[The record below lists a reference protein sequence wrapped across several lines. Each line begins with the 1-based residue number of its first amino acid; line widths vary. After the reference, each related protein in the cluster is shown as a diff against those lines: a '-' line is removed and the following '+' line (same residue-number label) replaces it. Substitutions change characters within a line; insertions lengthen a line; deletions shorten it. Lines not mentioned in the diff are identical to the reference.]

1 MFSRPPF
8 MRTPF
13 DCPPFDRTT
22 PFPPVQFCAPAL
34 RPSGIR
40 TATLR
45 ALILTTAF
53 AALSACESPTGGGLD
68 LDWDLRS
75 GNTALNTSDAALQ
88 VSANRPG
95 TDGQG
100 VLNYPNYQVAVA
112 RRGDTVASVA
122 ARVGLGADELA
133 GFNALRPDDKLRDGE
148 TLVLP
153 RRVQAGTG
161 AVGTGLNGTGA
172 VIGGANSRPVDVA
185 GIATTALDRVGD
197 APAPVAASG
206 PEPQRHKVS
215 RGETAYSI
223 ARTYGVSAK
232 AIADWNGLSADLA
245 VREGQFLIIPVA
257 SAAQPAIRQVEVAAP
272 GEGSATPVPPSASQP
287 LPDEVVAPAA
297 QAPKETP
304 PSPDLGEQRTQAS
317 AAQFVMPADG
327 KIIRGYSKGKNEGID
342 IAAPAGSGVK
352 AAADGVVAAIT
363 KDTEQVPIVVIRH
376 AGGLLTVYAGLDG
389 IKIAK
394 GAKVKRGQ
402 TIASVRAGNP
412 AFVHFEVRKGVD
424 SIDPVQYLQ

>member
-1 MFSRPPF
+1 MITGQYAFRS
-8 MRTPF
+8 
-13 DCPPFDRTT
+13 
-22 PFPPVQFCAPAL
+22 PV
-34 RPSGIR
+34 
-40 TATLR
+40 LR
-45 ALILTTAF
+45 ALALTTAF
-53 AALSACESPTGGGLD
+53 AALSACDNTAGGGLG

-75 GNTALNTSDAALQ
+75 GGGALDTSGAALQ

-95 TDGQG
+95 ADGQG

-122 ARVGLGADELA
+122 SRIGIGADELA
-133 GFNALRPDDKLRDGE
+133 SFNALRPNDPLRDGE

-153 RRVQAGTG
+153 RRVQAGLG
-161 AVGTGLNGTGA
+161 GGNTGA
-172 VIGGANSRPVDVA
+172 VIGGGGVQPVDVA
-185 GIATTALDRVGD
+185 SIATTALDRVGGTA
-197 APAPVAASG
+197 APAAASG
-206 PEPQRHKVS
+206 PEPQRHKVA

-232 AIADWNGLSADLA
+232 AIADWNGLPADLA

-257 SAAQPAIRQVEVAAP
+257 AAGGQPPVSEAVVTAP
-272 GEGSATPVPPSASQP
+272 GEGSLTPVPPSASQP
-287 LPDEVVAPAA
+287 LPDEEVAPAA
-297 QAPKETP
+297 QKPKETP
-304 PSPDLGEQRTQAS
+304 ASPDLGGQRTQAS

-327 KIIRGYSKGKNEGID
+327 KIIRGYAKGKNEGID
-342 IAAPAGSGVK
+342 IAAAAGSSVK

-389 IKIAK
+389 IKVAK

-402 TIASVRAGNP
+402 TIAAVRAGSP

>member
-1 MFSRPPF
+1 MITRPDAFRSPI
-8 MRTPF
+8 
-13 DCPPFDRTT
+13 
-22 PFPPVQFCAPAL
+22 L
-34 RPSGIR
+34 RV
-40 TATLR
+40 LV
-45 ALILTTAF
+45 LTTAL
-53 AALSACESPTGGGLD
+53 AALTACDNSAGGGLG

-75 GNTALNTSDAALQ
+75 GGGALDTSGAALQ

-95 TDGQG
+95 ANDQG

-122 ARVGLGADELA
+122 SRVGIGADELA
-133 GFNALRPDDKLRDGE
+133 SFNALRPNDPLRDGE

-153 RRVQAGTG
+153 RRVQAGLGGGNTG
-161 AVGTGLNGTGA
+161 AI
-172 VIGGANSRPVDVA
+172 IGGGSVQPVDVA
-185 GIATTALDRVGD
+185 SIATTALDRVGG
-197 APAPVAASG
+197 APAPAAASG
-206 PEPQRHKVS
+206 PEPQRHKVA

-232 AIADWNGLSADLA
+232 SIADWNGLSADLA

-257 SAAQPAIRQVEVAAP
+257 AAGGQPPISEVVVAAP
-272 GEGSATPVPPSASQP
+272 GEGSLTPVPPSAALP
-287 LPDEVVAPAA
+287 LPDEEVAPAA
-297 QAPKETP
+297 QKPKETP
-304 PSPDLGEQRTQAS
+304 VSPDLGEQRTQAS
-317 AAQFVMPADG
+317 AAQFVMPVDG
-327 KIIRGYSKGKNEGID
+327 KIIRGYAKGKNEGID
-342 IAAPAGSGVK
+342 IAAAAGSGVK

-389 IKIAK
+389 IKVAK

-402 TIASVRAGNP
+402 TIAAVRAGNP

-424 SIDPVQYLQ
+424 SIDPLQYLQ

>member
-1 MFSRPPF
+1 MITRPDAF
-8 MRTPF
+8 RS
-13 DCPPFDRTT
+13 
-22 PFPPVQFCAPAL
+22 PVL
-34 RPSGIR
+34 RV
-40 TATLR
+40 LV
-45 ALILTTAF
+45 LTTAL
-53 AALSACESPTGGGLD
+53 AALTACDNSAGGGLG

-75 GNTALNTSDAALQ
+75 GGGALDTSGAALQ

-95 TDGQG
+95 ANDQG

-122 ARVGLGADELA
+122 SRVGIGADELA
-133 GFNALRPDDKLRDGE
+133 SFNALRPNDPLRDGE

-153 RRVQAGTG
+153 RRVQAGLGGGNTG
-161 AVGTGLNGTGA
+161 AI
-172 VIGGANSRPVDVA
+172 IGGGSVQPVDVA
-185 GIATTALDRVGD
+185 SIATTALDRVGG
-197 APAPVAASG
+197 APAPAAASG
-206 PEPQRHKVS
+206 PEPQRHKVA

-232 AIADWNGLSADLA
+232 SIADWNGLSADLA

-257 SAAQPAIRQVEVAAP
+257 AAGGQPPISEVVVAAP
-272 GEGSATPVPPSASQP
+272 GEGSLTPVPPSASLP
-287 LPDEVVAPAA
+287 LPDEEVAPAA
-297 QAPKETP
+297 QKPKETP
-304 PSPDLGEQRTQAS
+304 VSPDLGEQRTQAS
-317 AAQFVMPADG
+317 AAQFVMPVDG
-327 KIIRGYSKGKNEGID
+327 KIIRGYAKGKNEGID
-342 IAAPAGSGVK
+342 IAAAVGSGVK

-389 IKIAK
+389 IKVAK

-402 TIASVRAGNP
+402 TIAAVRAGNP

-424 SIDPVQYLQ
+424 SIDPLQYLQ

>member
-1 MFSRPPF
+1 MITRPDAF
-8 MRTPF
+8 RS
-13 DCPPFDRTT
+13 
-22 PFPPVQFCAPAL
+22 PVL
-34 RPSGIR
+34 RV
-40 TATLR
+40 LV
-45 ALILTTAF
+45 LTTAL
-53 AALSACESPTGGGLD
+53 AALTACDNSAGGGLG

-75 GNTALNTSDAALQ
+75 GGGALDTSGAALQ

-95 TDGQG
+95 ANDQG

-122 ARVGLGADELA
+122 SRVGIGADELA
-133 GFNALRPDDKLRDGE
+133 SFNALRPNDPLRDGE

-153 RRVQAGTG
+153 RRVQAGLGGGNTG
-161 AVGTGLNGTGA
+161 AI
-172 VIGGANSRPVDVA
+172 IGGGSVQPVDVA
-185 GIATTALDRVGD
+185 SIATTALDRVGG
-197 APAPVAASG
+197 APAPAAASG
-206 PEPQRHKVS
+206 PEPQRHKVA

-232 AIADWNGLSADLA
+232 SIADWNGLSADLA

-257 SAAQPAIRQVEVAAP
+257 AAGGQPPISEVVVAAP
-272 GEGSATPVPPSASQP
+272 GEGSLTPVPPSAALP
-287 LPDEVVAPAA
+287 LPDEEVAPAA
-297 QAPKETP
+297 QKPKETP
-304 PSPDLGEQRTQAS
+304 VSPDLGEQRTQAS
-317 AAQFVMPADG
+317 AAQFVMPVDG
-327 KIIRGYSKGKNEGID
+327 KIIRGYAKGKNEGID
-342 IAAPAGSGVK
+342 IAAAAGSGVK

-389 IKIAK
+389 IKVAK

-402 TIASVRAGNP
+402 TIAAVRAGNP

-424 SIDPVQYLQ
+424 SIDPLQYLQ

>member
-1 MFSRPPF
+1 MITRPDTFRSP
-8 MRTPF
+8 
-13 DCPPFDRTT
+13 
-22 PFPPVQFCAPAL
+22 
-34 RPSGIR
+34 I
-40 TATLR
+40 LR
-45 ALILTTAF
+45 ALILTTAL
-53 AALSACESPTGGGLD
+53 AACDNDAGGGLG

-75 GNTALNTSDAALQ
+75 GGGALDTSGAALQ

-95 TDGQG
+95 ADGQG

-122 ARVGLGADELA
+122 SRIGIGADELA
-133 GFNALRPDDKLRDGE
+133 SFNALRPNDPLRDGE

-153 RRVQAGTG
+153 RRVQAGLG
-161 AVGTGLNGTGA
+161 GGNTGA
-172 VIGGANSRPVDVA
+172 VIGGGVQPVDVA
-185 GIATTALDRVGD
+185 SIATTALDRVGGTA
-197 APAPVAASG
+197 APAAASG
-206 PEPQRHKVS
+206 PEPQRHKVA

-232 AIADWNGLSADLA
+232 AIADWNGLPADLA

-257 SAAQPAIRQVEVAAP
+257 TAGAQAPTSEVVVTAP
-272 GEGSATPVPPSASQP
+272 GEGSLTPVPPSASQP
-287 LPDEVVAPAA
+287 LPDEQVAPAA
-297 QAPKETP
+297 QKPKETP
-304 PSPDLGEQRTQAS
+304 VSPDLGEQRTQAS

-327 KIIRGYSKGKNEGID
+327 KIIRGYAKGKNEGID
-342 IAAPAGSGVK
+342 IAAAAGSGVK

-389 IKIAK
+389 IKVAK

-402 TIASVRAGNP
+402 TIAAVRAGSP

>member
-1 MFSRPPF
+1 MITRPDAF
-8 MRTPF
+8 RS
-13 DCPPFDRTT
+13 
-22 PFPPVQFCAPAL
+22 PVL
-34 RPSGIR
+34 RV
-40 TATLR
+40 LV
-45 ALILTTAF
+45 LTTAL
-53 AALSACESPTGGGLD
+53 AALTACDNGAGGGLG

-75 GNTALNTSDAALQ
+75 GGGALDTSGAALQ

-95 TDGQG
+95 ANDQG

-122 ARVGLGADELA
+122 SRVGIGADELA
-133 GFNALRPDDKLRDGE
+133 SFNALRPNDPLRDGE

-153 RRVQAGTG
+153 RRVQAGLGGGNTG
-161 AVGTGLNGTGA
+161 AI
-172 VIGGANSRPVDVA
+172 IGGGSVQPVDVA
-185 GIATTALDRVGD
+185 SIATTALDRVGG
-197 APAPVAASG
+197 APAPAAASG
-206 PEPQRHKVS
+206 PEPQRHKVA

-232 AIADWNGLSADLA
+232 SIADWNGLSADLA

-257 SAAQPAIRQVEVAAP
+257 AAGGQPPISEVVVAAP
-272 GEGSATPVPPSASQP
+272 GEGSLTPVPPSAALP
-287 LPDEVVAPAA
+287 LPDEEVAPAA
-297 QAPKETP
+297 QKPKETP
-304 PSPDLGEQRTQAS
+304 VSPDLGEQRTQAS
-317 AAQFVMPADG
+317 AAQFVMPVDG
-327 KIIRGYSKGKNEGID
+327 KIIRGYAKGKNEGID
-342 IAAPAGSGVK
+342 IAAAAGSGVK

-389 IKIAK
+389 IKVAK

-402 TIASVRAGNP
+402 TIAAVRAGNP

-424 SIDPVQYLQ
+424 SIDPLQYLQ

>member
-1 MFSRPPF
+1 MIT
-8 MRTPF
+8 RTHAF
-13 DCPPFDRTT
+13 RS
-22 PFPPVQFCAPAL
+22 PV
-34 RPSGIR
+34 
-40 TATLR
+40 LR
-45 ALILTTAF
+45 ALVLSTALATL
-53 AALSACESPTGGGLD
+53 AACDDGGGGGLG

-75 GNTALNTSDAALQ
+75 GGGALDTSEAALQ

-95 TDGQG
+95 ANGQG

-122 ARVGLGADELA
+122 SRVGIGADELA
-133 GFNALRPDDKLRDGE
+133 SFNALRPNDPLRDGE

-153 RRVQAGTG
+153 RQVQAGLGGGATG
-161 AVGTGLNGTGA
+161 S
-172 VIGGANSRPVDVA
+172 VIGGGSQPIDVA
-185 GIATTALDRVGD
+185 SIATTALDRVGGTA
-197 APAPVAASG
+197 APAVASG
-206 PEPQRHKVS
+206 PEPQRHKVA

-232 AIADWNGLSADLA
+232 AIADWNGLPADLA

-257 SAAQPAIRQVEVAAP
+257 AAGGQPLTSDVVVTAP
-272 GEGSATPVPPSASQP
+272 GQGTLTPVPPSASQP
-287 LPDEVVAPAA
+287 LPDEDVAPAA
-297 QAPKETP
+297 QKPKETP
-304 PSPDLGEQRTQAS
+304 VSPDLGEQRTQAS

-327 KIIRGYSKGKNEGID
+327 KIIRGYAKGKNEGID
-342 IAAPAGSGVK
+342 IAAAAGSSVK

-389 IKIAK
+389 IKVAK

-402 TIASVRAGNP
+402 TIAAVRAGNP
-412 AFVHFEVRKGVD
+412 AFVHFEVRKGVE

>member
-1 MFSRPPF
+1 MITRPDAF
-8 MRTPF
+8 RS
-13 DCPPFDRTT
+13 
-22 PFPPVQFCAPAL
+22 PVL
-34 RPSGIR
+34 RV
-40 TATLR
+40 LV
-45 ALILTTAF
+45 LTTAL
-53 AALSACESPTGGGLD
+53 AALTACDNSAGGGLG

-75 GNTALNTSDAALQ
+75 GGGALDTSGAALQ

-95 TDGQG
+95 ANDQG

-122 ARVGLGADELA
+122 SRVGIGADELA
-133 GFNALRPDDKLRDGE
+133 SFNALRPNDPLRDGE

-153 RRVQAGTG
+153 RRVQAGLGGGNTG
-161 AVGTGLNGTGA
+161 AI
-172 VIGGANSRPVDVA
+172 IGGGSVQPVDVA
-185 GIATTALDRVGD
+185 SIATTALDRVGG
-197 APAPVAASG
+197 APAPAAASG
-206 PEPQRHKVS
+206 PEPQRHKVA

-232 AIADWNGLSADLA
+232 SIADWNGLPADLA

-257 SAAQPAIRQVEVAAP
+257 AAGGQPPISEVVVAAP
-272 GEGSATPVPPSASQP
+272 GEGSLTPVPPSAALP
-287 LPDEVVAPAA
+287 LPDEEVAPAA
-297 QAPKETP
+297 QKPKETP
-304 PSPDLGEQRTQAS
+304 VSPDLGEQRTQAS
-317 AAQFVMPADG
+317 AAQFVMPVDG
-327 KIIRGYSKGKNEGID
+327 KIIRGYAKGKNEGID
-342 IAAPAGSGVK
+342 IAAAAGSGVK

-389 IKIAK
+389 IKVAK

-402 TIASVRAGNP
+402 TIAAVRAGNP

-424 SIDPVQYLQ
+424 SIDPLQYLQ